1 MTEIIYDLT
10 GKKIWVAG
18 HKGMVG
24 RATVRRLQKEDC
36 TLLTVGRNELDLLDQ
51 AAVKAWLQENKP
63 EIVVIAAAK
72 VGGIHANSTYPAEF
86 IYNNLMIA
94 ANIINAAKEVGTEKL
109 LFLGSS
115 CIYPRLSLQPIKE
128 EYLLTG
134 ALEPTN
140 EWYAIAKIAGIKL
153 CQAYKRQYGCDFISA
168 MPTNLYGP
176 FDNYDPLNSHV
187 VAAMIAKAH
196 KAKMDG
202 DKEMILWG
210 TGTPRR
216 EFLYVDDCADAIVFL
231 LKHYSG
237 EEFFNIGCG
246 EDISIGDFAR
256 EVAEVVGFQG
266 KFVFDTTKPDG
277 MPQKLLDMS
286 KTHALGWKTQTPMR
300 KGLEVSYQWYLDNI
314 VKSL

>member
-1 MTEIIYDLT
+1 MTKLIYNLS
-10 GKKIWVAG
+10 GKKVWVAG

-24 RATVRRLQKEDC
+24 SAVVRRLKQDNCEVI
-36 TLLTVGRNELDLLDQ
+36 TAGRDKLDLLDQ
-51 AAVKAWLQENKP
+51 TAVKKWLFDNKP
-63 EIVVIAAAK
+63 DVIVIAAAK

-94 ANIINAAKEVGTEKL
+94 ANIINTAKEVGVEKL

-115 CIYPRLSLQPIKE
+115 CIYPRLSAQPIKE

-140 EWYAIAKIAGIKL
+140 EWYAVAKIAGIKL
-153 CQAYKRQYGCDFISA
+153 CQAFRRQYGCDFISA

-196 KAKMDG
+196 KAKIDE

-216 EFLYVDDCADAIVFL
+216 EFLYVDDCADAVVFL
-231 LKHYSG
+231 LKHYSD
-237 EEFFNIGCG
+237 EQFLNIGVG

-256 EVAEVVGFQG
+256 EVAQVVGFKG
-266 KFVFDTTKPDG
+266 EFVFDTTKPDG
-277 MPQKLLDMS
+277 MPQKLLDMT
-286 KTHALGWKTQTPMR
+286 KMHELGWRAKTSMSE
-300 KGLEVSYQWYLDNI
+300 GLNVSYEWYLENI
-314 VKSL
+314 VGRK